1 MTVIGLTG
9 NIGSGKTLAASY
21 LADLGAVVINAD
33 EIGHHILDR
42 GSPAYHEVVEAFG
55 EEYLLL
61 DGNIDRV
68 KLGKLVFAQP
78 EELDKLNAISHHRLK
93 EEARSRIKAAK
104 AAEAT
109 HIVLEAAILIQA
121 GFTDLVDQIWLI
133 EAGQKQIYHRL
144 DKIFNKVEIKNRI
157 AAQMTPEEMRKYAD
171 VIILNDSTVE
181 ELQQKIY
188 MEYQKLGDI

>member
-21 LADLGAVVINAD
+21 LADLGAVMINAD
-33 EIGHHILDR
+33 EIGHRILDR
-42 GSPAYHEVVEAFG
+42 SSPAYHGVIETFG
-55 EEYLLL
+55 EEYLLP

-93 EEARSRIKAAK
+93 EEAKARIEVAK
-104 AAEAT
+104 AAGAT

-181 ELQQKIY
+181 ELKQKIH